1 MKNYFLFLMAF
12 VLMLSFFSCSQDDP
26 VEEDIRKEVMVTA
39 TFRGL
44 SSSVTPRAL
53 DNSWETGDAIGLFMK
68 GVNTNLSEDALAYNV
83 KYTTTGSTAFKNL
96 SESKVYFPF
105 DKSKVDFI
113 SYYPYKE
120 NLNGLT
126 YPVDVSDQS
135 SLSAIDLMYSDNA
148 KGANSTNEN
157 VNVEFEHQLSNVIV
171 SVDIGDTGKEPTDF
185 SVKITNVNTK
195 ASFSLA
201 NGLISDAK
209 AIGDVS
215 FNVDATNTKAQAILL
230 PDIDL
235 TDNTLVVTIDESSYL
250 YDLSKSN
257 PDKSFE
263 KSKKYEFELT
273 LRAGQGP
280 DLDGLTATIKDWI
293 ATVPEN
299 GFADEIPI
307 TGGDEGGKTE
317 PDEGETPLDPDA
329 GGEDGDPQ
337 TGPVEG
343 DGTQENPYTIAQSI
357 NLTEGSGVWIKGY
370 IVGGYKTSNLADF
383 TSETSSVFEFTA
395 ALADVKSET
404 LIDRILP
411 VDIEKAPRDLYKKI
425 NLKDNPLNM
434 DKEILLKGDVTFFG
448 KEPKKVKITNIKS
461 VLLNGIEL

>member
-26 VEEDIRKEVMVTA
+26 VEEDIRKEVKVTA

-201 NGLISDAK
+201 NGLISDTK

-235 TDNTLVVTIDESSYL
+235 TDNTLVVTIDETSYL
-250 YDLSKSN
+250 YDISKCT
-257 PDKSFE
+257 PGKSFE
-263 KSKKYEFELT
+263 KAKKYVFNLT
-273 LRAGQGP
+273 LRAGEGP

-317 PDEGETPLDPDA
+317 PDEGETAPDPDA

-337 TGPVEG
+337 TGPIEG
-343 DGTQENPYTIAQSI
+343 DGTQENPYTISQAM
-357 NLTEGSGVWIKGY
+357 NLTAREGVWIKGY
-370 IVGGYKTSNLADF
+370 IVGGYKNSSFNTFTTGTSNTSELYVGLADLS
-383 TSETSSVFEFTA
+383 SEINWENILQIDFYDDYNNFG
-395 ALADVKSET
+395 
-404 LIDRILP
+404 DRITLKNNP
-411 VDIEKAPRDLYKKI
+411 ENIKKT
-425 NLKDNPLNM
+425 L
-434 DKEILLKGDVTFFG
+434 LLKGSVKIVLG
-448 KEPKKVKITNIKS
+448 KVKMISVKS
-461 VLLNGIEL
+461 AYLDLVEL